1 MMRGMEVSVR
11 RLKRYWK
18 ELGPG
23 LVTGAADDDPAG
35 VAAYS
40 QTGAQFG
47 FQYLWLSLV
56 TFPLMAA
63 VQEMCA
69 RIGLVTGRGLAE
81 NIRREYSRSV
91 LWVVVGLLVAANTL
105 NIGADLVAMAD
116 ATKLLL
122 PIAPTASLV
131 AFFALASLA
140 LQVFIPYRVYSQY
153 LKYLTFA
160 LFAYIITGFLIDLD
174 WLAVLQG
181 TFIPAVPLSKEAL
194 IVLCAV
200 LGTTIS
206 PYLFFWQASQEV
218 EEEIEKGKETIE
230 DREGASKDDIF
241 EMRIDV
247 WSGMFVSN
255 LVMFFIIAACA
266 GTLYVHGVTDIRN
279 AADAAA
285 ALEPFAGQWARV
297 IFALGI
303 IGTGFL
309 GVPVLAAASAYAVA
323 ETMHWHEGLY
333 NNLRE
338 AYGFYG
344 IIAIS
349 MLVALFLGTFGI
361 DPMKALLYSAVFN
374 GLVAPVMIFFIVHLS
389 SDRGFMGE
397 WTSGPAA
404 RAAGWMI
411 VAAMAVVGVAS
422 LWAMFS

>member
-1 MMRGMEVSVR
+1 MEVSVR

-18 ELGPG
+18 DMGPG
-23 LVTGAADDDPAG
+23 LVTGAADDDPEG

-47 FQYLWLSLV
+47 FQYLWLALV
-56 TFPLMAA
+56 TFPLMSV

-81 NIRREYSRSV
+81 NIRREYSKPA
-91 LWVVVGLLVAANTL
+91 LWTVVALLVFANTL

-116 ATKLLL
+116 AAKLLV
-122 PIAPTASLV
+122 PAVPVAPV
-131 AFFALASLA
+131 VVFFALVSLV
-140 LQVFIPYRVYSQY
+140 LQVFIPYSVYAQH

-160 LFAYIITGFLIDLD
+160 LFAYIITAFLIGLD
-174 WLAVLQG
+174 WPAVLRG
-181 TFIPAVPLSKEAL
+181 AFIPSIPLSGEAI

-218 EEEIEKGKETIE
+218 EEEIDHGRATIE
-230 DREGASKDDIF
+230 DREGASAVDIQK
-241 EMRIDV
+241 MRVDV

-255 LVMFFIIAACA
+255 VVMFFIIAVCA
-266 GTLYVHGVTDIRN
+266 GTLYAHGVTDIRN

-285 ALEPFAGQWARV
+285 ALKPFAGRWAELL
-297 IFALGI
+297 FAAGI

-309 GVPVLAAASAYAVA
+309 GVPVLAGASAYAVA

-333 NNLRE
+333 NTLRE

-344 IIAIS
+344 VIACS
-349 MLVALFLGTFGI
+349 MLVALFIGTFGI

-389 SDRGFMGE
+389 SDMAIMGD
-397 WTSGPAA
+397 WVSGPVT
-404 RAAGWMI
+404 RVSGWLI
-411 VAAMAVVGVAS
+411 VATMALVGVAS
-422 LWAMFS
+422 IWVMLA